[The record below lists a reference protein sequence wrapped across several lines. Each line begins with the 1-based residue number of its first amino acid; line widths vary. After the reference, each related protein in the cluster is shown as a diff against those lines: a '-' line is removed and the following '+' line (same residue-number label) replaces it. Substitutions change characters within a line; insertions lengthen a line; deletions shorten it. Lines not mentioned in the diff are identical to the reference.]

1 MKRSLLAALALC
13 ALATPSLA
21 QEKQQ
26 DTPPAAASAAAPD
39 MSKLGPWSRKPT
51 DEGRTRKEVDAFFK
65 QEDAL
70 MKKRDFDGMLARMD
84 FPVYMLTDDSRGVP
98 MAKLYTRDEY
108 VKEMKGF
115 WESMPRDMK
124 VTHKPSVT
132 VLSDSLVSVTDDF
145 KMEMGGKKMAGRN
158 QSILVK
164 RDGQWKWKQMAE
176 AGWGDAS
183 QAGTGG
189 SGAEGEQEPHGEGH
203 DEGHGDKRGET
214 Y

>member
-13 ALATPSLA
+13 ALATPALA
-21 QEKQQ
+21 QEKK
-26 DTPPAAASAAAPD
+26 DTPPAGASAAAPD
-39 MSKLGPWSRKPT
+39 MSKMGPWSRKPT
-51 DEGRTRKEVDAFFK
+51 NEARTKKDVDAFFK
-65 QEDAL
+65 EEDAL

-84 FPVYMLTDDSRGVP
+84 FPVYMLTDDSKGVP
-98 MAKLYTRDEY
+98 MAKLYTREEY

-115 WESMPRDMK
+115 WDNMPKDMK
-124 VTHKPSVT
+124 VTHKPTVT

-145 KMEMGGKKMAGRN
+145 NMQMGGKKMSGRN
-158 QSILVK
+158 QAFLVK

-176 AGWGDAS
+176 AGWGDAA

-189 SGAEGEQEPHGEGH
+189 SGEEGEQKPH
-203 DEGHGDKRGET
+203 DEKEGDT